1 MLSCEHGG
9 MTTRFG
15 ARGHPGSP
23 VVVGMRACSHA
34 VMRTRRDSTVARQ
47 LAEDSIEGAI
57 PATACAGMLACR
69 RANTAARTSAVCA
82 GEAGDHPGD
91 RLACGHAP
99 MPSCEHSDATAHS
112 ALGGTAVGG
121 GLWLLA
127 VGREAFGGPG
137 ADSGTC
143 PIKGCSIFRKQ
154 DGFFDAAYRE
164 VPTFGSNADATREI
178 GIPVILP
185 TYAR

>member
-1 MLSCEHGG
+1 MPSCEHGAIAQWHDNLRR
-9 MTTRFG
+9 T
-15 ARGHPGSP
+15 
-23 VVVGMRACSHA
+23 A
-34 VMRTRRDSTVARQ
+34 V
-47 LAEDSIEGAI
+47 EGAI

-69 RANTAARTSAVCA
+69 RANTAARTSTVCA

-127 VGREAFGGPG
+127 WEGRDPLRGSRSEIL
-137 ADSGTC
+137 GTC